1 MSKNNSSPRPLY
13 TRVWFWILIGSIA
26 IVLAFGAYCSATA
39 MLDEYFAYMFYFSI
53 GLSVLGFLWLLFYLI
68 RKKGARIPLITLLSG
83 IVLLIISSVGFY
95 YSVPELSGGDN
106 LTDSQR
112 KNLDGYSKNE
122 LLESEKKESEEE
134 DDDYTEYYSSEDDT
148 EEYTSDS
155 SDESDSSEDESSE
168 KVSAEYRAALKSA
181 KYYSNN
187 MHMSKAGI
195 YDQLVSEAGDKF
207 PSDAAQYAVDHIK
220 ADWNENALKKA
231 RSYQEDM
238 DMSTEAIRD
247 QLTSD
252 AGEKFTQEEADYA
265 IQHLNN

>member
-1 MSKNNSSPRPLY
+1 MSKNNKISEPLY
-13 TRVWFWILIGSIA
+13 MKVWFWILVSA
-26 IVLAFGAYCSATA
+26 VSLSLAFAVYCAVTA
-39 MLDEYFAYMFYFSI
+39 MLDEYFAYMFCFSS
-53 GLSVLGFLWLLFYLI
+53 GLSIFGLLWLLFHLI
-68 RKKGARIPLITLLSG
+68 RKKSVRAPLITLFSRIAL
-83 IVLLIISSVGFY
+83 IVISIAGFY
-95 YSVPELSGGDN
+95 YSVPELSGRGN
-106 LTDSQR
+106 LTANQR

-195 YDQLVSEAGDKF
+195 YDQLTSDAGDKF
-207 PSDAAQYAVDHIK
+207 PSDAAQYAVDHID
-220 ADWNENALKKA
+220 ADWKKNALKTAK
-231 RSYQEDM
+231 SYQQDM
-238 DMSTEAIRD
+238 NLSTEAIRD